1 MFIFRKAIFEDYYS
15 VLSIADTQFGNGY
28 LKGVLKLSFDH
39 FLWVAEER
47 SSKRIVG
54 FIFIIPGERRA
65 IIKSVAIHENYQ
77 RKGIGTALFKIAFDK
92 LKDSVDKFEV
102 VAWERSDSGEIP
114 LEGLLVKFGF
124 QEVTR
129 KPQFWYDDS
138 VRRRYTCPSC
148 GAPCKC
154 TAVIFSIPSSYSS
167 ENIG

>member
-1 MFIFRKAIFEDYYS
+1 MFVFRKAVFEDYYS
-15 VLSIADTQFGNGY
+15 VLSIADTQLGNGY

-47 SSKRIVG
+47 STKSIVG
-54 FIFIIPGERRA
+54 FIFIILEEQKA
-65 IIKSVAIHENYQ
+65 VIKSVAIQENYQ
-77 RKGIGTALFKIAFDK
+77 RKGIGTTLFNIAFER

-102 VAWERSDSGEIP
+102 IAWERSDSGEIP
-114 LEGLLVKFGF
+114 LEGLLLKFGF
-124 QEVTR
+124 KEEVR

-138 VRRRYTCPSC
+138 IRRRYICPAC
-148 GAPCKC
+148 GAPCQC